1 MTTVNH
7 KCGTVAIIGEP
18 NAGKSSLINAL
29 VGDTVAITAA
39 MAGTTRQAIRGILN
53 TNNAQIIFVDT
64 PGMQPA
70 TNLLERQMNRA
81 ISGAV
86 KSADV
91 ICFVIDVT
99 NVNSR
104 ALSKLA
110 NYQDFGVPVILAL
123 TKIDRAQ
130 PAKILTALQRLQEFT
145 FVKDFVPVSALK
157 RQGLSDLVTCLEKY
171 LPIGQ
176 PIFDRDVYTDSTER
190 AMATEIIRSAVINRT
205 ADEVPA
211 GVKVVI
217 TEFNAVDRSIKIA
230 ADIICDK
237 VNHKKIIVGA
247 QGKMIRQ
254 IGIDARRELE
264 KLLGRHVVLSTFVI
278 VREGWR
284 DQVNWLRD

>member
-1 MTTVNH
+1 MSRH

-18 NAGKSSLINAL
+18 NAGKSSLLNAL
-29 VGDTVAITAA
+29 VGTTVAITAA
-39 MAGTTRQAIRGILN
+39 MAGTTRQAIRGVLN
-53 TNNAQIIFVDT
+53 TDNAQIIFVDT
-64 PGMQPA
+64 PGMQAA

-86 KSADV
+86 KTADV
-91 ICFVIDVT
+91 LCFVLDAT
-99 NVNSR
+99 NVTER
-104 ALSKLA
+104 ALRKLG
-110 NYQDFGVPVILAL
+110 NYQDFGAPVILAL
-123 TKIDRAQ
+123 TKIDCVP
-130 PAKILTALQRLQEFT
+130 PAKVMNALQRLRDFT
-145 FVKDFVPVSALK
+145 FIKDFVPVSALK
-157 RQGLSDLVTCLEKY
+157 RQGLTDLISCFTKY
-171 LPIGQ
+171 LPVGE

-190 AMATEIIRSAVINRT
+190 AMAAEIIRGAVINHT

-217 TEFNAVDRSIKIA
+217 TEFATVNRSIKIA

-237 VNHKKIIVGA
+237 VNHKKIIIGA

-254 IGIDARRELE
+254 IGIDARRNLE

-278 VREGWR
+278 VRAGWR